1 MPEYAIET
9 AALRREFG
17 RNVAVAGLSLAVPR
31 GEVFG
36 FLGPNGA
43 GKTTSLKLL
52 LGLVAPTSGSGTVLG
67 APLGNTEVRARI
79 GFLPEHFRFHDCL
92 NARELLY
99 FHGRLLGLPARGL
112 DTRIEAL
119 LLRVGLDDA
128 AHRPLRTY
136 SKGMVQRAGLA
147 AALLGSPELVFLDEP
162 TSGLDPLGRL
172 LVRDVIDELRAGGAS
187 VFLNSHLLGEVEAT
201 CDRVAFVKNGRRRAR
216 DEAREA
222 RRARSTSSCASAAST
237 TRCSKG
243 SRRSAP
249 VSRATTRSCA
259 CTPTPRACCR
269 SSRAGSSAAASRS
282 TSCAAAAR
290 RSRNGSSRSWAK
302 TKGRVDDMRGT
313 LLIARLTWLE
323 TRRRRIA
330 LAALVCGLLFLAVFA
345 SAIYFGFRHAAAR
358 RAPPTPWGC
367 ASPRRC

>member
-52 LGLVAPTSGSGTVLG
+52 LGLVAPTSGGGTVLG
-67 APLGNTEVRARI
+67 ATLGDREVRSRI

-92 NARELLY
+92 NARELLH
-99 FHGRLLGLPARGL
+99 FHGRLLGLPKRGL
-112 DTRIEAL
+112 DTRVEAL

-147 AALLGSPELVFLDEP
+147 QALLGSPELVFLDEP

-172 LVRDVIDELRAGGAS
+172 LVRDVIEELRAGGAS

-201 CDRVAFVKNGRRRAR
+201 CDRVAFVKNGFVVHEMALASSEGTLDVEMRVGAADDALLEGLAAFGTGAAR
-216 DEAREA
+216 DGAVVRL
-222 RRARSTSSCASAAST
+222 
-237 TRCSKG
+237 
-243 SRRSAP
+243 
-249 VSRATTRSCA
+249 RATAESALPELARWLVGRGVA
-259 CTPTPRACCR
+259 LYELKCR
-269 SSRAGSSAAASRS
+269 R
-282 TSCAAAAR
+282 
-290 RSRNGSSRSWAK
+290 K
-302 TKGRVDDMRGT
+302 T
-313 LLIARLTWLE
+313 LE
-323 TRRRRIA
+323 EWF
-330 LAALVCGLLFLAVFA
+330 VEVMGEDQKP
-345 SAIYFGFRHAAAR
+345 G
-358 RAPPTPWGC
+358 
-367 ASPRRC
+367 

>member
-1 MPEYAIET
+1 MADNAIET

-17 RNVAVAGLSLAVPR
+17 RNVAVSGLSLSVPR
-31 GEVFG
+31 GQVFG

-52 LGLVAPTSGSGTVLG
+52 LGLVAPTSGNGTVLG
-67 APLGNTEVRARI
+67 APLGDREVRSRI

-99 FHGRLLGLPARGL
+99 FHGRLLGLPKRGL

-147 AALLGSPELVFLDEP
+147 QALLGEPELVFLDEP

-172 LVRDVIDELRAGGAS
+172 LVRDVIDELRARGAS

-201 CDRVAFVKNGRRRAR
+201 CDRVAFVKNGLVVHEMALATSEGTLDVELRVGDPDDALLTGLAAFGSGAAR
-216 DEAREA
+216 DGNLVRLRVTAEGALPELARWLVGRGVAVYELRC
-222 RRARSTSSCASAAST
+222 RR
-237 TRCSKG
+237 
-243 SRRSAP
+243 
-249 VSRATTRSCA
+249 
-259 CTPTPRACCR
+259 
-269 SSRAGSSAAASRS
+269 
-282 TSCAAAAR
+282 
-290 RSRNGSSRSWAK
+290 K
-302 TKGRVDDMRGT
+302 T
-313 LLIARLTWLE
+313 LE
-323 TRRRRIA
+323 EWFVEVMGEDQRP
-330 LAALVCGLLFLAVFA
+330 G
-345 SAIYFGFRHAAAR
+345 
-358 RAPPTPWGC
+358 
-367 ASPRRC
+367 

>member
-1 MPEYAIET
+1 MADNAIET

-17 RNVAVAGLSLAVPR
+17 RNVAVSGLSLSVPR
-31 GEVFG
+31 GQVFG

-52 LGLVAPTSGSGTVLG
+52 LGLVAPTSGNGTVLG
-67 APLGNTEVRARI
+67 APLGDREVRSRI

-99 FHGRLLGLPARGL
+99 FHGRLLGLPKRGL

-147 AALLGSPELVFLDEP
+147 QALLGEPELVFLDEP

-172 LVRDVIDELRAGGAS
+172 LVRDVIDELRARGAS

-201 CDRVAFVKNGRRRAR
+201 CDRVAFVKNGLVVHELALSSSEGTLDVELRVGEADDALLAGLAAFGTGATR
-216 DEAREA
+216 DGTLVRF
-222 RRARSTSSCASAAST
+222 R
-237 TRCSKG
+237 
-243 SRRSAP
+243 
-249 VSRATTRSCA
+249 
-259 CTPTPRACCR
+259 
-269 SSRAGSSAAASRS
+269 AAAEG
-282 TSCAAAAR
+282 ALPELAR
-290 RSRNGSSRSWAK
+290 WLVGRGVALYELRCRRK
-302 TKGRVDDMRGT
+302 T
-313 LLIARLTWLE
+313 LE
-323 TRRRRIA
+323 EWFVEVMGEDQRP
-330 LAALVCGLLFLAVFA
+330 G
-345 SAIYFGFRHAAAR
+345 
-358 RAPPTPWGC
+358 
-367 ASPRRC
+367 

>member
-67 APLGNTEVRARI
+67 APLGTTEVRKRV

-92 NARELLY
+92 NARELLH
-99 FHGRLLGLPARGL
+99 FHGRLLGLPKRGL
-112 DTRIEAL
+112 DTHIESL
-119 LLRVGLDDA
+119 LLRVGLEDA

-136 SKGMVQRAGLA
+136 SKGMTQRAGLA
-147 AALLGSPELVFLDEP
+147 QAIMGSPELVFLDEP

-172 LVRDVIDELRAGGAS
+172 LVRDVIEELRANGAS

-201 CDRVAFVKNGRRRAR
+201 CDRVAFVKNGLVLHELELDNATGTLDVELRVGQVDDALLEGLAAFGTGVTR
-216 DEAREA
+216 DETLVRMHANSESMLPELARWLIGRGVALYELRC
-222 RRARSTSSCASAAST
+222 RRKS
-237 TRCSKG
+237 
-243 SRRSAP
+243 
-249 VSRATTRSCA
+249 
-259 CTPTPRACCR
+259 
-269 SSRAGSSAAASRS
+269 
-282 TSCAAAAR
+282 
-290 RSRNGSSRSWAK
+290 
-302 TKGRVDDMRGT
+302 
-313 LLIARLTWLE
+313 LE
-323 TRRRRIA
+323 EWFVEVMGEDQRP
-330 LAALVCGLLFLAVFA
+330 G
-345 SAIYFGFRHAAAR
+345 
-358 RAPPTPWGC
+358 
-367 ASPRRC
+367 